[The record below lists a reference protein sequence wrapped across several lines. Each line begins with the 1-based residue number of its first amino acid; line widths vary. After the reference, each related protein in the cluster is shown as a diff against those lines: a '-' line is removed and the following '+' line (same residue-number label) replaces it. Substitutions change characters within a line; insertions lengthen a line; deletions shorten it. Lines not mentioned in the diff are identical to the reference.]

1 MGGIRHVI
9 RERMKSVYISRD
21 TNRAFVLQF
30 IKCKAVAT
38 SGAKNSTLEGT
49 LLYKF
54 SNREIK
60 EESFKAVWNMDNKH
74 YDVVSSSIST
84 EIGNQEKIIVTYNSK
99 KYNLYNDDSY
109 SDLKVDEVL
118 EELGVS
124 DSAID
129 TVEPGSKP
137 IKVSDIKL
145 LVCTHGERGSGFWDE
160 VDMAFIELQKFYGFE
175 LTIERFGESAE
186 NQAAFL
192 NELADKED
200 IGYTAMCSTV
210 LRPEIGDA
218 VRRLSVRIP
227 TVTYNTSVS
236 SIPDAIEYV
245 GAGSSGEEQQGFD
258 LAIHMGLI
266 FLNSPSSASASATAY
281 TLSDITNDFSLREEF
296 IDKLNSYSNLLVI
309 SHTEDLDNTAFTD
322 RHRGA
327 TRIFENA
334 VYYRDFNELKDK
346 VSEHISLHEGNTP
359 IVLGMCLQGSVLDSL
374 NEFLNEFIEQQ
385 SSLNYFLG
393 VTDITSSILSQ
404 LNDPTY
410 LVAVSG
416 FPPIAQGNLV
426 SAALLNKV
434 YGIFGGDISLLK
446 KSKSLFDP

>member
-145 LVCTHGERGSGFWDE
+145 LVCTHGERGSGFCDE

-175 LTIERFGESAE
+175 LTIERFGESCLLYTSD
-186 NQAAFL
+186 AAD
-192 NELADKED
+192 E
-200 IGYTAMCSTV
+200 
-210 LRPEIGDA
+210 
-218 VRRLSVRIP
+218 
-227 TVTYNTSVS
+227 
-236 SIPDAIEYV
+236 
-245 GAGSSGEEQQGFD
+245 
-258 LAIHMGLI
+258 
-266 FLNSPSSASASATAY
+266 
-281 TLSDITNDFSLREEF
+281 
-296 IDKLNSYSNLLVI
+296 
-309 SHTEDLDNTAFTD
+309 
-322 RHRGA
+322 
-327 TRIFENA
+327 
-334 VYYRDFNELKDK
+334 
-346 VSEHISLHEGNTP
+346 
-359 IVLGMCLQGSVLDSL
+359 
-374 NEFLNEFIEQQ
+374 
-385 SSLNYFLG
+385 
-393 VTDITSSILSQ
+393 
-404 LNDPTY
+404 
-410 LVAVSG
+410 
-416 FPPIAQGNLV
+416 
-426 SAALLNKV
+426 
-434 YGIFGGDISLLK
+434 
-446 KSKSLFDP
+446 